1 MNQNESNP
9 ISLADIA
16 RIARVSMTTVSL
28 VLRDMGSISLG
39 TRNRVRKIAQDLG
52 YRPNLAA
59 SLLARQSQ
67 NHIVPS
73 IPVAL
78 IGMGTKRPR
87 PIASLPFLN
96 AFSEY
101 ATKIGF
107 QVIEPESAD
116 YADIHA
122 LIRILYFRGVRGII
136 FNHDFDVSQLTE
148 KEAASFSFLFYG
160 QSLSDH
166 RFHRVGSEVF
176 ESTRLLWETA
186 WERGYRRIG
195 TILCRH
201 KKYLQDD
208 FAREDA
214 VLGCQ
219 IRHRAPRVP
228 SFTGGH
234 SDYAEIIEWVKKVRP
249 DAVIS
254 FNGAIHAYLEE
265 AGFKIPE
272 DIALSTMHLHK
283 DDNFITGFYQDYEEL
298 ARVAAHQMETMICH
312 NETGFPARP
321 RSLLVAPVYREGQ
334 TLPPLFPSLINRKS
348 RSAAKR

>member
-9 ISLADIA
+9 ISLADVA
-16 RIARVSMTTVSL
+16 RVARVSMTTVSL
-28 VLRDMGSISLG
+28 VLRDMGNISLS
-39 TRNRVRKIAQDLG
+39 TRNHVRKIAQDLG

-67 NHIVPS
+67 NHLVPS

-87 PIASLPFLN
+87 PLASLPFLT

-107 QVIEPESAD
+107 HVIEPEAAD

-136 FNHDFDVSQLTE
+136 FNHDFDVSQTTE
-148 KEAASFSFLFYG
+148 KEAAHFSFLFFG

-195 TILCRH
+195 TTLCRH
-201 KKYLQDD
+201 KKLLQDD
-208 FAREDA
+208 FVREDA

-219 IRHRAPRVP
+219 VRHRATRVP

-234 SDYAEIIEWVKKVRP
+234 SDYAGIVEWVKKVRP

-254 FNGAIHAYLEE
+254 FNGAIQPYLQE
-265 AGFKIPE
+265 AGLKVPE
-272 DIALSTMHLHK
+272 DVALGTMHLHK

-298 ARVAAHQMETMICH
+298 ARVAAHQMESMICH
-312 NETGFPARP
+312 NETGFPART

-334 TLPPLFPSLINRKS
+334 TLPPVFPSPTDLKS
-348 RSAAKR
+348 RSTAKR